1 MKTMGRLSFVLIICL
16 ATLWAGGVVT
26 NTNQSA
32 AFIRMLNRNAST
44 DVDAAYF
51 NPAGMTK
58 LADGIYVDIANQSI
72 WQKKTI
78 TNDYAALHENEYVG
92 KVQVLAFPT
101 AHVVWKKSKLA
112 VGASVMPIGGGGS
125 ATYDKGLPSFEIPVS
140 NLKAQL
146 GVADYSLK
154 TEFEGSSIYLG
165 VQAGAAYKVNN
176 MLSLA
181 IGGRYLMANNTY
193 EGFLKDIRVQSTFG
207 PMTPPQYLTAVVDN
221 LNNAANSL
229 QQIINSGGGSF
240 TLAQLQAGGYITA
253 DQYNQLAAGLTSL
266 GVADPANT
274 TAQVAKTT
282 YSTAAATYN
291 AQIPYL
297 TAATADK
304 KVDAKQKGSAMGFI
318 FGINLTPM
326 KGLDLAVRYE
336 TITKLEV
343 KNETKKDDTGLFPDG
358 AKYSKD
364 IPAMLG
370 AGLAY
375 QVSPRLKLMSD
386 FNYFFNEDVDWD
398 SAEVNFENG
407 YEVGAGLEFVLTP
420 KLKVS
425 AGYLL
430 SVQGAKAASQSDM
443 DFNLDCSTVG
453 AGVVYT
459 LRPGLDI
466 NVGFLNAFYKEG
478 KNAAGNEKYQQTTT
492 AIAFGVQV
500 KL

>member
-1 MKTMGRLSFVLIICL
+1 MKNMGRLSFVLVVCL

-32 AFIRMLNRNAST
+32 AFIRMLNRNASS

-78 TNDYAALHENEYVG
+78 TNDHAALHENEFVG
-92 KVQVLAFPT
+92 EVQVLTFPT

-140 NLKAQL
+140 NLKTQL
-146 GVADYSLK
+146 GVADYSLSTK
-154 TEFEGSSIYLG
+154 FEGSSIYLG
-165 VQAGAAYKVNN
+165 VQAGAAYKVNE

-181 IGGRYLMANNTY
+181 IGGRYLIASNKY
-193 EGFLKDIRVQSTFG
+193 EGFLKDIRVQSGTNWL
-207 PMTPPQYLTAVVDN
+207 TPPQYLTAVVAN
-221 LNNAANSL
+221 LTNAANSL
-229 QQIINSGGGSF
+229 QPIINAGAGSY
-240 TLAQLQAGGYITA
+240 TLDQLKLAGTLTT

-266 GVADPANT
+266 GVANPGSM
-274 TAQVAKTT
+274 TAQAAQTT

-304 KVDAKQKGSAMGFI
+304 EVDAKQKGSAMGFI
-318 FGINLTPM
+318 FGVNLTPM

-364 IPAMLG
+364 VPAMLG

-375 QVSPRLKLMSD
+375 QVSPRLKVMSD
-386 FNYFFNEDVDWD
+386 FNYFFNEGVDWD
-398 SAEVNFENG
+398 GAEDNFENG
-407 YEVGAGLEFVLTP
+407 YEVGAGIEFALTP

-466 NVGFLNAFYKEG
+466 NLGVLNAFYKEG
-478 KNAAGNEKYQQTTT
+478 KNAAGNEKYQQTTS
-492 AIAFGVQV
+492 AIGFGVQV